1 MARMDR
7 KATVVVVMGL
17 CLGVVGVLGPL
28 LANSSTLPDTIR
40 AALLACGPLAA
51 AGFAAAAS
59 LWGARSRVGL
69 LVTAVAAS
77 VAASLALLIGYN
89 PFLDPSCSVVCVD
102 VPVRAPALTSRGAA
116 AVSALALVV
125 TAVVTHRQ
133 WPPVTLRTRQ
143 QALVALVAT
152 DLMALAFG
160 GWAVWWGD
168 AAWQAV
174 RLWAPP
180 LLAGALAATAAAGA
194 LAARRRR
201 RRLDHLVEALSKDPS
216 AVEFADVTLV
226 PELLTP
232 EQRLGLGIARLKADL
247 AARVDQ
253 VRASQQRIVT
263 RADSERRRIG
273 ADLHDG
279 AQQRLV
285 AAALQLRI
293 AAAGADP
300 ASAVLFGSAES
311 DVHEALQRVRQL
323 SHSIYPAYLSS
334 EGLEPALRELVA
346 DARGTANLDLT
357 LPRPVPE
364 AVAMAV
370 YTVVEAAVRQS
381 SPNEGMPLTVT
392 VVDAGGV
399 LTLETVVPPGMDA
412 RVLIHLRDRVGAVGG
427 TLDIEDDRAKVVIPC
442 G

>member
-1 MARMDR
+1 MDR
-7 KATVVVVMGL
+7 KATVVVSVGL
-17 CLGVVGVLGPL
+17 GLGVAGVLGPL
-28 LANSSTLPDTIR
+28 LATWSTLPDTTQ

-51 AGFAAAAS
+51 AGFAVAGTR
-59 LWGARSRVGL
+59 WGVRAPVGL

-102 VPVRAPALTSRGAA
+102 VPARAPALTSRGAA
-116 AVSALALVV
+116 AVSAIALVV
-125 TAVVTHRQ
+125 TAAATHGES
-133 WPPVTLRTRQ
+133 PTLTLRTRPL
-143 QALVALVAT
+143 ALVSLVAT

-160 GWAVWWGD
+160 GWALWWGD
-168 AAWQAV
+168 AAWQAI

-180 LLAGALAATAAAGA
+180 VLAGALAATAAAGA
-194 LAARRRR
+194 FAARRRR
-201 RRLDHLVEALSKDPS
+201 RRLDHLVEALSRDPS
-216 AVEFADVTLV
+216 YAGLTDVTLV

-232 EQRLGLGIARLKADL
+232 EQRLGLNIARLKADL

-253 VRASQQRIVT
+253 VRASQQRIVS

-293 AAAGADP
+293 AAAAADP
-300 ASAVLFGSAES
+300 ASTVSFASAES
-311 DVHEALQRVRQL
+311 DIHEALQRVRQL
-323 SHSIYPAYLSS
+323 SHSIYPAYLAT

-346 DARGTANLDLT
+346 DTRGAVRLDLT

-370 YTVVEAAVRQS
+370 YSVVDAVVRHS
-381 SPNEGMPLTVT
+381 SPNDGMPVTVT

-399 LTLETVVPPGMDA
+399 LTLDTAVPAGADA
-412 RVLIHLRDRVGAVGG
+412 ARPAPS
-427 TLDIEDDRAKVVIPC
+427 A
-442 G
+442 

>member
-1 MARMDR
+1 
-7 KATVVVVMGL
+7 
-17 CLGVVGVLGPL
+17 
-28 LANSSTLPDTIR
+28 
-40 AALLACGPLAA
+40 
-51 AGFAAAAS
+51 
-59 LWGARSRVGL
+59 
-69 LVTAVAAS
+69 
-77 VAASLALLIGYN
+77 
-89 PFLDPSCSVVCVD
+89 
-102 VPVRAPALTSRGAA
+102 
-116 AVSALALVV
+116 
-125 TAVVTHRQ
+125 
-133 WPPVTLRTRQ
+133 
-143 QALVALVAT
+143 
-152 DLMALAFG
+152 MALAFG
-160 GWAVWWGD
+160 GWALWWGD
-168 AAWQAV
+168 AAWQAI

-180 LLAGALAATAAAGA
+180 VLAGALAATAAAGA
-194 LAARRRR
+194 FAARRRR

-300 ASAVLFGSAES
+300 ASAVLVRVGRVGRPRGPAAGAA
-311 DVHEALQRVRQL
+311 ALPLDLPRLPLFRRAGAGHCASWSPMHAVRL
-323 SHSIYPAYLSS
+323 
-334 EGLEPALRELVA
+334 
-346 DARGTANLDLT
+346 NLDLT

-370 YTVVEAAVRQS
+370 YTVVDAAVRQS
-381 SPNEGMPLTVT
+381 SPNDGMPLTVT

-412 RVLIHLRDRVGAVGG
+412 RVLHPPA
-427 TLDIEDDRAKVVIPC
+427 
-442 G
+442 